1 MCKTFSKIKKRNA
14 INQGRTKKMK
24 KEIKYLIDQIEND
37 IVLKQIRSFILGI
50 MTGCKKKQNK

>member
-24 KEIKYLIDQIEND
+24 REIKYLIDQIEND

>member
-24 KEIKYLIDQIEND
+24 REIKYLIDQIEND

-50 MTGCKKKQNK
+50 MAGCKKKQNN

>member
-24 KEIKYLIDQIEND
+24 REIKYLIDQIEND

-50 MTGCKKKQNK
+50 RTGCKKKQNN